1 MAPKQDSRVALL
13 DAAKELFAIKGYS
26 GTKVRDIVQKAKV
39 NVSLVS
45 YHFGGKE
52 GIYREVLIQL
62 GDKNLKIARDCLV
75 PSETMEGFLAGLEA
89 YVKRHISEAATRL
102 EDFYLISREID
113 NVSPVFLELMEPL
126 FSKPQILMIQFF
138 EAAREK
144 GFIDS
149 SIDPTTAANLLQGQ
163 IIFVVRAE
171 RMRSSLYGKSISDQ
185 DEQERLSHGITS
197 LFSSLFK

>member
-13 DAAKELFAIKGYS
+13 DAAKELFATKGYS

-39 NVSLVS
+39 NVSLIS

-52 GIYREVLIQL
+52 GIYREVLTQL
-62 GDKNLKIARDCLV
+62 GDKNLKIAQDCLV
-75 PSETMEGFLAGLEA
+75 PSETKEGFLAGLEA
-89 YVKRHISEAATRL
+89 YVERNISEAASRL

-113 NVSPVFLELMEPL
+113 NVSPIFLELMEPL

-138 EAAREK
+138 EAAQKR
-144 GFIDS
+144 GFVDS
-149 SIDPTTAANLLQGQ
+149 AIDPTTAANLLQGQ

-185 DEQERLSHGITS
+185 GEQERLSHGITS